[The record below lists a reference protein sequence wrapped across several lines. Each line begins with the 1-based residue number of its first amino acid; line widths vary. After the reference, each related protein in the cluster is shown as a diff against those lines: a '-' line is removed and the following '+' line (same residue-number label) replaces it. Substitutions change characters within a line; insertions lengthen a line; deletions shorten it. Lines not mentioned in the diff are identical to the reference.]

1 MKFRFDE
8 GIHLAEFVGIVKRR
22 WRLVCAGFVGVLG
35 IAILFTWNQPEI
47 YKATTKVMMGQTMMK
62 ALLPE
67 QANPYESYFLEK
79 LSFETQPHVIKSDPV
94 AERVVRR
101 LRFAPP
107 DASADALRAATLRVK
122 AAILVERIPE
132 TRLFMIHAID
142 SNPTRARDIA
152 NATAEVYIALNQE
165 RKIETTK
172 KSIAWLTEELAT
184 LEGKIRGS
192 EEAMIDYLRDENVD
206 IPSGTALDTAAGGTD
221 RASTSQASGLDALNA
236 ELTSAEIE
244 LSALRQRYLERHP
257 RILAQQAVIETLR
270 DKIAQESA
278 KSSSQNK
285 KLIQYNI
292 QRRESE
298 LNKDMLVLLM
308 KKLKEMDITGGLSD
322 NNISIVEVALAPGA
336 PISPNKPRNVVIGA
350 ILGILLGLGA
360 ALYLE
365 VFDRTVQNHEDAER
379 YLRLPVLAS
388 LFWVKAGEKIRDP
401 FTLAF
406 DHPTS
411 AESEMF
417 RTLRTN
423 IKFSRPEG
431 AVGAILLTSSGPDE
445 GKSTISSNLG
455 ITLAGGT
462 KRTLIVDADFRKP
475 KQHRIFGLR
484 NGPGLV
490 EVLVGEADLD
500 DVVQPTRVKNLSV
513 IPRGSN
519 PPNPAELLDSDRMR
533 EIVQTLRERF
543 DLVIFDSPPVGSVSD
558 ALILAD
564 QVDGTILVVEAGKF
578 EAGFV
583 LRAKEQIEKARGRI
597 LGIVINKTK
606 RERLGYYYQQYY
618 GSETAERESR
628 ATT

>member
-8 GIHLAEFVGIVKRR
+8 GIQLAEFVGIVKRR
-22 WRLVCAGFVGVLG
+22 WRLVLAGFAGVLG
-35 IAILFTWNQPEI
+35 IAVLFTWNQPEI
-47 YKATTKVMMGQTMMK
+47 YKATTKVMMGQTLIK

-79 LSFETQPHVIKSDPV
+79 LSFDTQPHVIKSDPV

-101 LRFAPP
+101 LRLVPP
-107 DASADALRAATLRVK
+107 DASPDALQAATQRVK
-122 AAILVERIPE
+122 ATIMVERIPE

-142 SNPTRARDIA
+142 SNPKRARDIA

-165 RKIETTK
+165 RKLETTK

-184 LEGKIRGS
+184 LEGKVRGS
-192 EEAMIDYLRDENVD
+192 EEAMIDYLHDENVD
-206 IPSGTALDTAAGGTD
+206 IPSGTALDTAPGGSD
-221 RASTSQASGLDALNA
+221 RASTSQASALDALNA
-236 ELTSAEIE
+236 ELTAAEIE
-244 LSALRQRYLERHP
+244 LSALRQRYLDRHP
-257 RILAQQAVIETLR
+257 RILAQQAAIRTLEE
-270 DKIAQESA
+270 KIAQETA
-278 KSSSQNK
+278 KSSAQNK

-322 NNISIVEVALAPGA
+322 NNITVVEYARIPGA
-336 PISPNKPRNVVIGA
+336 PISPNKPRNLAIGA
-350 ILGILLGLGA
+350 ILGLLLGLGIA
-360 ALYLE
+360 FYLE

-379 YLRLPVLAS
+379 YLKLPVLAS
-388 LFWVKAGEKIRDP
+388 LFWVKAGEKIRNP
-401 FTLAF
+401 FTLTF
-406 DHPTS
+406 DHPSS

-423 IKFSRPEG
+423 IKFSRPDG

-455 ITLAGGT
+455 ITLASAM
-462 KRTLIVDADFRKP
+462 KRTVIVDADFRKP
-475 KQHRIFGLR
+475 KQHRVFGLKS
-484 NGPGLV
+484 GPGLV
-490 EVLVGEADLD
+490 EALVGEAELD
-500 DVVQPTRVKNLSV
+500 AVIQPTRVKNLSV
-513 IPRGSN
+513 IARGSN

-533 EIVQTLRERF
+533 EVVRQLRERF

-558 ALILAD
+558 ALILAA
-564 QVDGTILVVEAGKF
+564 QVDGTVLVVEAGKF

-583 LRAKEQIEKARGRI
+583 LRAKEQIEKAQGRI
-597 LGIVINKTK
+597 LGVVINKTK

-618 GSETAERESR
+618 GHEPSEQESR
-628 ATT
+628 AST